1 MAIKVFPSANGV
13 GGAGQKVLSEAN
25 LARWVM
31 PGARNYVVSGLEIPH
46 TVSGDPPLVV
56 YASAGAAM
64 IAGHY
69 VVADTPIDLGLPTTP
84 LFNETY
90 MIYLQLVR
98 DGLGLVTDASPYTS
112 LTATPPTGD
121 YVFLGTIRAMGTH
134 YGYGTNLAPRTP
146 WPHTPRPSIADTL
159 RPDNLYYSTFFDS
172 ADGFAKTGTVTAG
185 EQHLTLTTA
194 ATIGATATLRKKL
207 PFTMQFDASK
217 PYSIRMGIGYSS
229 YNVTSYAGIGTPA
242 SKQFVGISYHD
253 GIIYGCRGDGSL
265 LVETAQLSS
274 LDVGNTTADKEIC
287 IEVADD
293 KIVWRVTNGD
303 QREADTYLPA
313 QLGDDALLYA
323 EVKTTAAA
331 HKTMWLSHWA
341 VAQFA

>member
-1 MAIKVFPSANGV
+1 MAIKIFPSANGV
-13 GGAGQKVLSEAN
+13 GGAGQKVLSEGH
-25 LARWVM
+25 LAGWMM
-31 PGARNYVVSGLEIPH
+31 PGTRNYVVSGLEIPH

-121 YVFLGTIRAMGTH
+121 YVFLGTIRAVGTC

-146 WPHTPRPSIADTL
+146 WPNIADTL
-159 RPDNLYYSTFFDS
+159 RPGNLYYATYFDS
-172 ADGFAKTGTVTAG
+172 VDGFAVTGTVAAG
-185 EQHLTLTTA
+185 EQHVALTTA
-194 ATIGATATLRKKL
+194 ATSGASATLRKKI
-207 PFTMQFDASK
+207 PATMIIDMSK
-217 PYSIRMGIGYSS
+217 PYSIRMGIGYSAYTAIS
-229 YNVTSYAGIGTPA
+229 GYMGIGTPA
-242 SKQFVGISYHD
+242 SKQFVGISYRD
-253 GIIYGCRGDGSL
+253 GTLYGCHGDGSS
-265 LVETAQLSS
+265 LVETAQLSTS
-274 LDVGNTTADKEIC
+274 GGGNTTADKDIC
-287 IEVADD
+287 ISVADG
-293 KIVWRVTNGD
+293 KIVWRVTSGS
-303 QREADTYLPA
+303 RVEADTYLPTR
-313 QLGDDALLYA
+313 LGDDALLYA
-323 EVKTTAAA
+323 EVKTTEAAA
-331 HKTMWLSHWA
+331 KTMWLSHWA